1 LRVNASSVVEF
12 KYYKDAPG
20 KIGVRIYDGNGNVL
34 IVDFTDPYE
43 QTANFSTAQWRTA
56 QFAVGTQDLSKF
68 SFTPSGYLLI
78 SPERNGTEAYQ
89 EKELTIYV
97 DDVKMLPLA
106 TSAQLLNKGGS
117 FTALYDS
124 GSDRICVRNLP
135 ENTRQVRLFDL
146 TGRLLQEVV
155 VSGDIVL
162 LGGRTNPGTIYIVQ
176 AIQTNGSARAIKVM
190 R

>member
-1 LRVNASSVVEF
+1 
-12 KYYKDAPG
+12 
-20 KIGVRIYDGNGNVL
+20 
-34 IVDFTDPYE
+34 
-43 QTANFSTAQWRTA
+43 
-56 QFAVGTQDLSKF
+56 
-68 SFTPSGYLLI
+68 
-78 SPERNGTEAYQ
+78 
-89 EKELTIYV
+89 V